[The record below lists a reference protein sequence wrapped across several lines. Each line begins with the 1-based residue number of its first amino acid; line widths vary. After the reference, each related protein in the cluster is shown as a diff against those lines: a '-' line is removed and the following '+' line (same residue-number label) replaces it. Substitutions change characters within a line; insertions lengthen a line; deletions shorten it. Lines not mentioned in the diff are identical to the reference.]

1 MKLEKGNIMRHK
13 WTKEDDILAFYL
25 YRYGE
30 YNLISLKSVAQ
41 HIGFTNTD
49 SLEIRIQNFRAV
61 DKRGGLKN
69 YAKLTKQVYD
79 EYKNLDQETHK
90 KKCLEI
96 MRIT

>member
-1 MKLEKGNIMRHK
+1 MKSEKGNIMKHK
-13 WTKEDDILAFYL
+13 WTKEDDILTFYL
-25 YRYGE
+25 YLYGKD
-30 YNLISLKSVAQ
+30 NLISLESVAQ
-41 HIGFTNTD
+41 HIGFTNSR
-49 SLEIRIQNFRAV
+49 SLKMRIQNFAAV
-61 DKRGGLKN
+61 DNRGGLKH